1 MEKND
6 NNSFWQRGGN
16 NMYDKLV
23 IVESPSKSKTIENY
37 LGNEYHVTSSKGH
50 IRDLAT
56 SGKDGLGIDQEN
68 GYKPKYVI
76 SKDKKT
82 VVKELKEAV
91 KEAKTVYLATD
102 PDREGE
108 AISWHLAEVLGLDE
122 DDTNRIVFNEVT
134 KNAVI
139 DALNHPR
146 KIDKNLV
153 KSQETRRVLDRIIG
167 FKLSKLLQKKI
178 KSKSAGRVQ
187 SVALRLIVERER
199 EIDAFIPKEYWKIKA
214 HFLKDDIDFSAELS
228 KKGNSKIEI
237 NNETQATEIFESL
250 EKHFTVQSVKKT
262 KKKKES
268 KPPFITSTLQQEA
281 SSKLGFKAKR
291 TMMIAQKLYE
301 GIALED
307 ETVGLITYMRTDSTR
322 LSDTFVTSATEY
334 IRDKYGKNYIGHVKI
349 NKKKENVQDA
359 HEAIRPTSA
368 LRTPE
373 SVKPYLS
380 QDEYKL
386 YALIYARALASL
398 MAPSQ
403 FDATSIVLNN
413 NDYLF
418 NASGSILQFD
428 GYLRVYGQYEK
439 QTNEILP
446 VLSENEMIESYQ
458 IEKTQHFT
466 KPPARYSEAKLIKE
480 MEELGIGRPS
490 TYAMIIDTIQTRG
503 YVELI
508 DKAFKPTESGILT
521 CDKLTQFF
529 NDIINVEYTAEMEKE
544 LDNIAEGEDDYFD
557 AIDGFIKKF
566 QPLLDE
572 ANEKMEVIAPKKTG
586 EKCPECGHD
595 LVERKGRYGMFVA
608 CENYPECKYI
618 KKEKIEP
625 EFTGETCPN
634 CGSPMVYKT
643 GRYGKFEACS
653 NYPKCKYIK
662 NGKKKQEPIMTD
674 EVCPNCGSPVVIK
687 KGRWGEFKACSNY
700 PKCKTII
707 K

>member
-1 MEKND
+1 
-6 NNSFWQRGGN
+6 
-16 NMYDKLV
+16 MYDKLV

-37 LGNEYHVTSSKGH
+37 LGKEYHVTSSKGH
-50 IRDLAT
+50 IRDLST
-56 SGKDGLGIDQEN
+56 SGKEGLGIDQDDH
-68 GYKPKYVI
+68 YKPKYVI
-76 SKDKKT
+76 SKDKKD
-82 VVKELKEAV
+82 VVKELKKAV

-108 AISWHLAEVLGLDE
+108 AISWHLADVLGLDM
-122 DDTNRIVFNEVT
+122 DDDNRIVFNEVT
-134 KNAVI
+134 KDAVV

-146 KIDKNLV
+146 KIDQNLV

-167 FKLSKLLQKKI
+167 FKLSKLLQRKI

-187 SVALRLIVERER
+187 SVALRLIVEKER
-199 EIDAFIPKEYWKIKA
+199 EIEAFVPEEYWKIKA
-214 HFLKDDIDFSAELS
+214 QFEKDEIEFTGELT
-228 KKGNSKIEI
+228 KKGTKKLKIS
-237 NNETQATEIFESL
+237 NEEEALEIFNSL
-250 EKHFTVQSVKKT
+250 SREFVIDSVKKSS
-262 KKKKES
+262 KKRES
-268 KPPFITSTLQQEA
+268 KLPFITSTLQQEA
-281 SSKLGFKAKR
+281 SSKLGFKARK

-322 LSDTFVTSATEY
+322 LSDLFVESATEY
-334 IRDKYGKNYIGHVKI
+334 IKEKYGQNYVGKVKVS
-349 NKKKENVQDA
+349 KKKENVQDA
-359 HEAIRPTSA
+359 HEGIRPTSA
-368 LRTPE
+368 MRTPE
-373 SVKPYLS
+373 SVKEYLNA
-380 QDEYKL
+380 DEFKL
-386 YALIYARALASL
+386 YSLIYARALASL
-398 MAPSQ
+398 MAPAR
-403 FDATSIVLNN
+403 FDATSVVLENN
-413 NDYLF
+413 NYFF
-418 NASGSILQFD
+418 NASGSVLKFD
-428 GYLRVYGQYEK
+428 GYLRLYSPYEK
-439 QTNEILP
+439 QKDEILP
-446 VLSENEMIESYQ
+446 ELNEQEVLESQ
-458 IEKTQHFT
+458 NIEKTQHFT

-503 YVELI
+503 YVELV
-508 DKAFKPTESGILT
+508 DKTFKPTESGILT
-521 CDKLTQFF
+521 SDRLTQFF
-529 NDIINVEYTAEMEKE
+529 NDIINVEYTAQMEKE
-544 LDNIAEGEDDYFD
+544 LDDIAEGQDDYFD
-557 AIDGFIKKF
+557 AIDTFIKKF

-595 LVERKGRYGMFVA
+595 LVERHGRYGKFIA

-618 KKEKIEP
+618 KKEKVEP
-625 EFTGETCPN
+625 EFTGETCPK

-662 NGKKKQEPIMTD
+662 NSKKKAEPVMTD
-674 EVCPNCGSPVVIK
+674 EICPNCGSPIVIK

>member
-1 MEKND
+1 VKKND
-6 NNSFWQRGGN
+6 NNSFYERGGN

-37 LGNEYHVTSSKGH
+37 LGQEYHVTSSKGH

-56 SGKDGLGIDQEN
+56 SGKDGLGIDQDN
-68 GYKPKYVI
+68 RYKPNYVI
-76 SKDKKT
+76 SKDKKS
-82 VVKELKEAV
+82 VVKDLKAAV

-108 AISWHLAEVLGLDE
+108 AISWHLAEVLGLNKDE
-122 DDTNRIVFNEVT
+122 DNRIVFNEVT
-134 KNAVI
+134 KDAII

-146 KIDKNLV
+146 KIDQNLV

-167 FKLSKLLQKKI
+167 FKLSKLLQRKI

-199 EIDAFIPKEYWKIKA
+199 EIEAFIPKEYWKIKA
-214 HFLKDDIDFSAELS
+214 EFLKDEIEFSAELS
-228 KKGNSKIEI
+228 KKDNKKIEI
-237 NNETQATEIFESL
+237 NNKEEADAIFESL
-250 EKHFTVQSVKKT
+250 NKTFRIDSVKRT
-262 KKKKES
+262 KKKRES
-268 KPPFITSTLQQEA
+268 KLPFITSTLQQEA

-322 LSDTFVTSATEY
+322 LSDVFVSSATEY
-334 IRDKYGKNYIGHVKI
+334 IGEKYGKNYVGKVKVS
-349 NKKKENVQDA
+349 KKKENVQDA
-359 HEAIRPTSA
+359 HEGIRPTSA

-373 SVKPYLS
+373 SVKPYLTN
-380 QDEYKL
+380 DEFKL
-386 YALIYARALASL
+386 YSLIYARALASL

-403 FDATSIVLNN
+403 FDATSVTLENN
-413 NDYLF
+413 GYLF
-418 NASGSILQFD
+418 NASGSVLKFD
-428 GYLRVYGQYEK
+428 GYLRVYGKYEK
-439 QTNEILP
+439 QTNEELP
-446 VLSENEMIESYQ
+446 ELNEGEFIDSTK
-458 IEKTQHFT
+458 IEKSQHFT
-466 KPPARYSEAKLIKE
+466 KPPARYTEAKLIRE

-508 DKAFKPTESGILT
+508 EKAFKPTESGILT
-521 CDKLTQFF
+521 SDKLTQFF
-529 NDIINVEYTAEMEKE
+529 NDIINVEYTAQMEKE
-544 LDNIAEGEDDYFD
+544 LDNIAEGDDDYFD
-557 AIDGFIKKF
+557 AIDNFIKKF

-572 ANEKMEVIAPKKTG
+572 ANDKMEVIAPKKTG

-595 LVERKGRYGMFVA
+595 LVERKGRYGTFVA

-618 KKEKIEP
+618 KKEKVEP
-625 EFTGETCPN
+625 EYTGENCPK

-653 NYPKCKYIK
+653 NYPSCKYIK
-662 NGKKKQEPIMTD
+662 NTRKKQEPVMTD